1 MGVFHVFKIA
11 QMLPNR
17 ATRHKCLFVLA
28 LPVALPFFCCMRIL
42 CRFYHRN
49 LKIKEFWKRSI
60 LSATSVFMG
69 ASPNLFFIK
78 HEAPMGSMIKW
89 IVITLYDTIVSKGL
103 LHLFILATPQYKLT
117 LVYQKSYL
125 ILSYRS
131 YPTVAQQTLNLPTSW
146 KRKYISWTRTRNA

>member
-1 MGVFHVFKIA
+1 
-11 QMLPNR
+11 MLPNR
-17 ATRHKCLFVLA
+17 ATHHKCLFVLA

-42 CRFYHRN
+42 CRLYHRN

-60 LSATSVFMG
+60 LSATSISMG

-103 LHLFILATPQYKLT
+103 LHLFILATPQYKT
-117 LVYQKSYL
+117 YFGISK
-125 ILSYRS
+125 ILSHPILPILSNCRTTNFESSHILKKKIYF
-131 YPTVAQQTLNLPTSW
+131 LN
-146 KRKYISWTRTRNA
+146 